1 MKKCGSLVLLAVAV
15 LSGVE
20 GLRLKTVAKEPGTTT
35 DEVTLDF
42 DQMPE
47 EVDLDF
53 YAEKMKA
60 TGEGEDL
67 PGRDAMGRP
76 LCDKA
81 SLDAI
86 TSAEWEALNFDGAK
100 TPSNLCHAY
109 PEHGQKSYFCFSG
122 SCKDLG
128 DGYFSDC
135 DTLRATMPD
144 TDDGWTW
151 DELAYDANFKCKPS
165 DFWLK
170 TLNDGDST
178 GPIHNYAL
186 NSCTGPVPSD
196 SCASNT
202 AYCWQGKCIDVMTD
216 PKVCEYAPHGL
227 TRGKDTD
234 DGWDWQAT
242 NYDLRAGCDFVTTED
257 NPVMGAYIPA
267 DLVDDSHGMFE
278 PARQIFMQRY
288 LIWCEYMG
296 WYNNRQSRIASGRT
310 YQRATNLK
318 CAVGRSKMDTT
329 R

>member
-35 DEVTLDF
+35 DAVTLDF

-60 TGEGEDL
+60 TGDGEAL
-67 PGRDAMGRP
+67 PVWPSCTQAT
-76 LCDKA
+76 
-81 SLDAI
+81 LDAI
-86 TSAEWEALNFDGAK
+86 TSAEWASLNYDGAK
-100 TPSNLCHAY
+100 TPSNLCHAHSSGG
-109 PEHGQKSYFCFSG
+109 PGWFCFSG
-122 SCKDLG
+122 QCKHMG
-128 DGYFSDC
+128 HAASTIC
-135 DTLRATMPD
+135 TSLRETMPD
-144 TDDGWTW
+144 SDDGWRW
-151 DELAYDANFKCKPS
+151 DELPYDENFKCKPS
-165 DFWLK
+165 DTWLAH
-170 TLNDGDST
+170 LNDGDSL
-178 GPIHNYAL
+178 GPVHNYAL

-234 DGWDWQAT
+234 DGWDWQET
-242 NYDLRAGCDFVTTED
+242 NYDVRAGCDFVTTED
-257 NPVMGAYIPA
+257 NPVMGAYLPD

-288 LIWCEYMG
+288 LIWCEYWG
-296 WYNNRQSRIASGRT
+296 WYNNRQSRIANGRT
-310 YQRATNLK
+310 YGRGTNLK